1 MKEIN
6 LPSGNYLFVE
16 VPDDVTDFYY
26 DSWFTRY
33 INHSKG
39 SIKLDVNTEIIS
51 TTKDITEKQAESI
64 IEFKTETLYPE
75 GFEPYVT
82 SGYRNYNIP
91 YTGIFNIQRAKE
103 SLQSLIQANG
113 MDVNK
118 NYLILLKK

>member
-16 VPDDVTDFYY
+16 VPDDTTDFHY

-51 TTKDITEKQAESI
+51 TTKDITEEQASKITFDNSFTNDFYNFMYDENPDKFDS
-64 IEFKTETLYPE
+64 
-75 GFEPYVT
+75 
-82 SGYRNYNIP
+82 NYGL
-91 YTGIFNIQRAKE
+91 TAKE

-113 MDVNK
+113 LDVNK
-118 NYLILLKK
+118 NYLILKKL